1 MREEIIKKMKDTADY
16 IFCHPE
22 PSLEEYKSSGALA
35 AFLESEGFEVTWGAA
50 GFDTAFVA
58 EWCSRQDGNRRDVE
72 GHGGQKKCASEGV
85 KPVIGF
91 LAEYD
96 ALPGLGQE
104 CVPEQKQNGKPGHGC
119 GHNLLGTACAGAA
132 CELKERMQA
141 EDLQGTIRVYG
152 CPAEETVV
160 GKIRMNEQGIFD
172 DLSVAVTWHPF
183 DRNRVSYDIWQAQDI
198 KNYKFYGISA
208 HASKHP
214 EMGRSALDAAELMNV
229 GVNYLR
235 EHVTDDVRMHYTYT
249 NTDGP
254 ANIVPAYASTNYFIR
269 SNKWERTED
278 ASERVDNCARGAA
291 LMTGTRVEI
300 ERVTCNKEMKVNRTL
315 AEVFYEEME
324 KIPVPDYTEEEL
336 EFARKISE
344 AAGFDND
351 RVYFAGLEALEDEPV
366 LLSIGT
372 DVSDVSHT
380 VPTIMLSAAAM
391 CKGTPL
397 HHWAA
402 TAQAGMSIGHKGMNY
417 AAECM
422 YAGAYRLVKNPEVI
436 ERAWKEMAR

>member
-1 MREEIIKKMKDTADY
+1 MRQEIIQKMKETADY
-16 IFCHPE
+16 IFRHPE
-22 PSLEEYKSSGALA
+22 LSLKEYQSSRALA
-35 AFLESEGFEVTWGAA
+35 AFLEDEGFKVSWGLA
-50 GFDTAFVA
+50 GFETAFAA
-58 EWCSRQDGNRRDVE
+58 EWRSTQ
-72 GHGGQKKCASEGV
+72 GGDRAVGTLGIAG

-96 ALPGLGQE
+96 ALPG
-104 CVPEQKQNGKPGHGC
+104 QNGEPGHGC

-141 EDLQGTIRVYG
+141 ENLQGTIRVYG
-152 CPAEETVV
+152 CPAEEIVV

-291 LMTGTRVEI
+291 LMTGTIVEI

-315 AEVFYEEME
+315 AEVFYEEMK
-324 KIPVPDYTEEEL
+324 KIPAPAYTEEEI

-344 AAGFDND
+344 AAGFDNKGE
-351 RVYFAGLEALEDEPV
+351 YFSGLESLEDEPV
-366 LLSIGT
+366 PLSIGT

-402 TAQAGMSIGHKGMNY
+402 TAQAGMSIGQKGMDY

-422 YAGAYRLVKNPEVI
+422 AAGAYRLVRNPEII
-436 ERAWKEMAR
+436 EKAWKEMTP

>member
-1 MREEIIKKMKDTADY
+1 MREEILKKMKDTADY

-22 PSLEEYKSSGALA
+22 LSLKEYKSSCALA
-35 AFLESEGFEVTWGAA
+35 DFLEAEGFKITWGLA
-50 GFDTAFVA
+50 GFETAFAA
-58 EWCSRQDGNRRDVE
+58 EWSS
-72 GHGGQKKCASEGV
+72 GQRGDEPEESVQAENEPTG
-85 KPVIGF
+85 PVIGF

-96 ALPGLGQE
+96 ALPGL
-104 CVPEQKQNGKPGHGC
+104 EQKCVSRQEQDGGPGHGC

-132 CELKERMQA
+132 CALKDRMQA
-141 EDLQGTIRVYG
+141 ENLQGTIRVYG
-152 CPAEETVV
+152 CPAEEIVV
-160 GKIRMNEQGIFD
+160 GKIRMNEQGVFD

-198 KNYKFYGISA
+198 KNYKFYGTAA

-269 SNKWERTED
+269 SNKWERTAD

-291 LMTGTRVEI
+291 LMTGTKVEI

-315 AEVFYEEME
+315 AEIFYEEMA
-324 KIPVPDYTEEEL
+324 KIPAPSYTKEEL
-336 EFARKISE
+336 KFAEEISE
-344 AAGFDND
+344 AAGFDNKGE
-351 RVYFAGLEALEDEPV
+351 YFTGLEPLEDKPV
-366 LLSIGT
+366 PLSIGT

-402 TAQAGMSIGHKGMNY
+402 TAQAGMSIGRKGMFY

-422 YAGAYRLVKNPEVI
+422 AAGAYRMVREPELI
-436 ERAWKEMAR
+436 RKAWMEMD

>member
-1 MREEIIKKMKDTADY
+1 MRKVIEEKMAETSDY
-16 IFCHPE
+16 IFSHPE
-22 PSLEEYKSSGALA
+22 ISGNEKKSSGKLA
-35 AFLESEGFEVTWGAA
+35 EFLESEGFTVRWGLA
-50 GFDTAFVA
+50 GFETAFVA
-58 EWCSRQDGNRRDVE
+58 EWGN
-72 GHGGQKKCASEGV
+72 G

-104 CVPEQKQNGKPGHGC
+104 IACEYRPTGGPGHAC

-132 CELKERMQA
+132 IDLKDRMEAER
-141 EDLQGTIRVYG
+141 LKGTIRVYG

-160 GKIRMNEQGIFD
+160 GKIRMNEKGVFD
-172 DLSVAVTWHPF
+172 DLSAAVTWHPF

-198 KNYKFYGISA
+198 KNYRFFGTAA

-235 EHVTDDVRMHYTYT
+235 EHVTDDVRLHYTYT

-254 ANIVPAYASTNYFIR
+254 ANIVPAFAATNYFIR
-269 SNKWERTED
+269 STKWERTKD
-278 ASERVDNCARGAA
+278 ASERVDNCAKGAA

-300 ERVTCNKEMKVNRTL
+300 ERVTCNKEMKLNRTL
-315 AEVFYEEME
+315 AEVFYEEMK
-324 KIPVPDYTEEEL
+324 KIPVPVYTEEESD
-336 EFARKISE
+336 FAKKISE
-344 AAGFDND
+344 AAGFQNNGE
-351 RVYFAGLEALEDEPV
+351 YFRGLEPLEDKPV
-366 LLSIGT
+366 PLSIGT

-391 CKGTPL
+391 CIGTPL

-402 TAQAGMSIGHKGMNY
+402 AAQAGMSIGRKGMMY
-417 AAECM
+417 AASCM
-422 YAGAYRLVKNPEVI
+422 AAGAYRLVTEEKILEQ
-436 ERAWKEMAR
+436 AWKEMK

>member
-1 MREEIIKKMKDTADY
+1 MRQEIIQKMKETADY
-16 IFCHPE
+16 IFRHPE
-22 PSLEEYKSSGALA
+22 LSLKEYQSSRALA
-35 AFLESEGFEVTWGAA
+35 AFLEDEGFKVSWGLA
-50 GFDTAFVA
+50 GFETAFAA
-58 EWCSRQDGNRRDVE
+58 EWRSTQ
-72 GHGGQKKCASEGV
+72 GGDRAVGALGIAG

-104 CVPEQKQNGKPGHGC
+104 CVPEQKQNGEPGHGC

-141 EDLQGTIRVYG
+141 ENLQGTIRVYG
-152 CPAEETVV
+152 CPAEEIVV

-315 AEVFYEEME
+315 AEVFYEEMK
-324 KIPVPDYTEEEL
+324 KIPAPAYTEEEI

-344 AAGFDND
+344 AAGFDNKGE
-351 RVYFAGLEALEDEPV
+351 YFSGLESLGDEPV
-366 LLSIGT
+366 PLSIGT

>member
-1 MREEIIKKMKDTADY
+1 MKDTADD
-16 IFCHPE
+16 IFRHPE
-22 PSLEEYKSSGALA
+22 LSLEEKQSSRKLA
-35 AFLESEGFEVTWGAA
+35 EFLESEDFSVQWGTAGFE
-50 GFDTAFVA
+50 TAFTA
-58 EWCSRQDGNRRDVE
+58 QWGK
-72 GHGGQKKCASEGV
+72 G

-96 ALPGLGQE
+96 ALPGLGQA
-104 CVPEQKQNGKPGHGC
+104 CVPKQQPDGKAGHGC
-119 GHNLLGTACAGAA
+119 GHNLLGAACAGAA
-132 CELKERMQA
+132 CELKDRMSHER
-141 EDLQGTIRVYG
+141 LQGTIRVYG
-152 CPAEETVV
+152 CPAEEIVV
-160 GKIRMNEQGIFD
+160 GKIRMNEQGVFD

-198 KNYKFYGISA
+198 KNYRFYGTAA

-235 EHVTDDVRMHYTYT
+235 EHVSDDVRMHYTYT

-254 ANIVPAYASTNYFIR
+254 ANIVPPFAATSYFIR
-269 SNKWERTED
+269 SNKWERTQD
-278 ASERVDNCARGAA
+278 ASRRVDDCARGAA
-291 LMTGTRVEI
+291 LMTGTKVEI
-300 ERVTCNKEMKVNRTL
+300 ERVTCNREMKVNRTL
-315 AEVFYEEME
+315 AEIFYEEMK

-336 EFARKISE
+336 RFAAEISE
-344 AAGFDND
+344 AAGLDNAAGTGKNRAGKD
-351 RVYFAGLEALEDEPV
+351 RYFGGLEPLEDEPV
-366 LLSIGT
+366 PLSIGT

-380 VPTIMLSAAAM
+380 VPTVMLSAACM

-402 TAQAGMSIGHKGMNY
+402 TAQAGMSIGQKGMFY

-422 YAGAYRLVKNPEVI
+422 AAGAYRLVTEPGSLTK
-436 ERAWKEMAR
+436 AWSEMQSQ

>member
-1 MREEIIKKMKDTADY
+1 M
-16 IFCHPE
+16 
-22 PSLEEYKSSGALA
+22 
-35 AFLESEGFEVTWGAA
+35 
-50 GFDTAFVA
+50 
-58 EWCSRQDGNRRDVE
+58 
-72 GHGGQKKCASEGV
+72 
-85 KPVIGF
+85 
-91 LAEYD
+91 
-96 ALPGLGQE
+96 
-104 CVPEQKQNGKPGHGC
+104 PEQEQNGEPGHGC

-141 EDLQGTIRVYG
+141 ENLQGTIRVYG
-152 CPAEETVV
+152 CPAEEIVV

-315 AEVFYEEME
+315 AEVFYEEMK
-324 KIPVPDYTEEEL
+324 KIPAPAYTEEEI

-344 AAGFDND
+344 AAGFDNKGE
-351 RVYFAGLEALEDEPV
+351 YFSGLESLEDEPV
-366 LLSIGT
+366 PLSIGT

-402 TAQAGMSIGHKGMNY
+402 TAQAGMSIGQKGMDY

-422 YAGAYRLVKNPEVI
+422 AAGAYRLVKEPGLI
-436 ERAWKEMAR
+436 RKAWQEMDR

>member
-1 MREEIIKKMKDTADY
+1 MRQEIIQKMKETADY
-16 IFCHPE
+16 IFRHPE
-22 PSLEEYKSSGALA
+22 LSLKEYQSSRALA
-35 AFLESEGFEVTWGAA
+35 AFLADEGFKISWGLA
-50 GFDTAFVA
+50 GFETAFVA
-58 EWCSRQDGNRRDVE
+58 EWRSSQNGDRTSDTLGTA
-72 GHGGQKKCASEGV
+72 G

-104 CVPEQKQNGKPGHGC
+104 CVPEQKQNGEPGHGC

-141 EDLQGTIRVYG
+141 ENLQGTIRVYG
-152 CPAEETVV
+152 CPAEEIVV

-324 KIPVPDYTEEEL
+324 KIPAPAYTEEEI

-344 AAGFDND
+344 AAGFDNKGE
-351 RVYFAGLEALEDEPV
+351 YFSGLESLEDEPV
-366 LLSIGT
+366 PLSIGT

-402 TAQAGMSIGHKGMNY
+402 TAQAGMSIGQKGWIMRQ
-417 AAECM
+417 
-422 YAGAYRLVKNPEVI
+422 GVWLPEHT
-436 ERAWKEMAR
+436 AS

>member
-1 MREEIIKKMKDTADY
+1 MKKVERRENMRESIINEMIAAADY
-16 IFCHPE
+16 IFRHPE
-22 PSLEEYKSSGALA
+22 LSLKEYKSSRALA
-35 AFLESEGFEVTWGAA
+35 DFLEREGFEVTWGLA
-50 GFDTAFVA
+50 GFETAFLA
-58 EWCSRQDGNRRDVE
+58 EWT
-72 GHGGQKKCASEGV
+72 GGTVMEEV
-85 KPVIGF
+85 KNGKLPVIGF

-96 ALPGLGQE
+96 ALPGLGQA
-104 CVPEQKQNGKPGHGC
+104 CVPEQKQDGGPGHGC
-119 GHNLLGTACAGAA
+119 GHNLLGSACAGAA
-132 CELKERMQA
+132 CALKDRMEA
-141 EDLQGTIRVYG
+141 EHLRGAVRVYG
-152 CPAEETVV
+152 CPAEEIVV

-172 DLSVAVTWHPF
+172 DLSAAVTWHPF

-198 KNYKFYGISA
+198 KNYKFYGTAA

-214 EMGRSALDAAELMNV
+214 EAGRSALDAAELMNV

-254 ANIVPAYASTNYFIR
+254 ANIVPSYASTNYFIR

-278 ASERVDNCARGAA
+278 ASERVDNCARGAS

-315 AEVFYEEME
+315 AELFYNEM
-324 KIPVPDYTEEEL
+324 K
-336 EFARKISE
+336 KISAPSYTDKE
-344 AAGFDND
+344 LKFAAGISAAAGFDNEGK
-351 RVYFAGLEALEDEPV
+351 YFTGLEPLEEQPV
-366 LLSIGT
+366 PLAIGT

-380 VPTIMLSAAAM
+380 VPTIMLSAACM
-391 CKGTPL
+391 CRSTPL

-402 TAQAGMSIGHKGMNY
+402 TAQAGMSIGRKGMVY

-422 YAGAYRLVKNPEVI
+422 AAGAYRLVKEPEFL
-436 ERAWKEMAR
+436 EQAWREFRLRL

>member
-1 MREEIIKKMKDTADY
+1 MRQEIIQKMKETADY
-16 IFCHPE
+16 IFRHPE
-22 PSLEEYKSSGALA
+22 LSLKEYQSSRALA
-35 AFLESEGFEVTWGAA
+35 AFLAEEGFKISWGLA
-50 GFDTAFVA
+50 GFETAFVA
-58 EWCSRQDGNRRDVE
+58 EWRSSQNGDRTSDTLGTA
-72 GHGGQKKCASEGV
+72 G

-104 CVPEQKQNGKPGHGC
+104 CVPEQKQNGEPGHGC

-141 EDLQGTIRVYG
+141 ENLQGTIRVYG
-152 CPAEETVV
+152 CPAEEIVV

-324 KIPVPDYTEEEL
+324 KIPAPAYTEEEI

-344 AAGFDND
+344 AAGFDNKGE
-351 RVYFAGLEALEDEPV
+351 YFSGLESLEDEPV
-366 LLSIGT
+366 PLSIGT

-391 CKGTPL
+391 CRP
-397 HHWAA
+397 
-402 TAQAGMSIGHKGMNY
+402 
-417 AAECM
+417 
-422 YAGAYRLVKNPEVI
+422 V
-436 ERAWKEMAR
+436 

>member
-1 MREEIIKKMKDTADY
+1 MKEEIIKKMKDTADY
-16 IFCHPE
+16 IFRHPE
-22 PSLEEYKSSGALA
+22 LSLKEYKSSRALA
-35 AFLESEGFEVTWGAA
+35 DFLEEEGFEITWGLA
-50 GFDTAFVA
+50 GFETAFSA
-58 EWCSRQDGNRRDVE
+58 EWSSSARKS
-72 GHGGQKKCASEGV
+72 GHDRSGEN
-85 KPVIGF
+85 PVIGF

-104 CVPEQKQNGKPGHGC
+104 CVPVQQPNGDAGHGC

-132 CELKERMQA
+132 CGLKEKMEA
-141 EDLQGTIRVYG
+141 ENLSGTIRVYG
-152 CPAEETVV
+152 CPAEETVI

-172 DLSVAVTWHPF
+172 DLSAAVTWHPF

-198 KNYKFYGISA
+198 KNYKFYGTAA

-235 EHVTDDVRMHYTYT
+235 EHVADDVRMHYTYT

-254 ANIVPAYASTNYFIR
+254 ANIVPSFASTNYFIR

-315 AEVFYEEME
+315 AEVFYEEMK
-324 KIPVPDYTEEEL
+324 KIPVPAYTDEEIL
-336 EFARKISE
+336 FAEKICKT
-344 AAGFDND
+344 AGFDNNG
-351 RVYFAGLEALEDEPV
+351 VYFTGLEPLEEEPV

-380 VPTIMLSAAAM
+380 VPTVMLSAAAM

-402 TAQAGMSIGHKGMNY
+402 TAQAGMSIGQKGMFY

-422 YAGAYRLVKNPEVI
+422 AAGAYRLIKQPEYI
-436 ERAWKEMAR
+436 RDAWKEMNP

>member
-1 MREEIIKKMKDTADY
+1 MREEILKKMKDTADY

-22 PSLEEYKSSGALA
+22 LSLKEYKSSRALA
-35 AFLESEGFEVTWGAA
+35 DFLEAEGFKITWGLA
-50 GFDTAFVA
+50 GFETAFAA
-58 EWCSRQDGNRRDVE
+58 EWSS
-72 GHGGQKKCASEGV
+72 GQRGDEPEESVQAENEPTG
-85 KPVIGF
+85 PVIGF

-96 ALPGLGQE
+96 ALPGLGQK
-104 CVPEQKQNGKPGHGC
+104 CVSRQEQDGGPGHGC

-132 CELKERMQA
+132 CALKDRMQA
-141 EDLQGTIRVYG
+141 ENLQGTIRVYG
-152 CPAEETVV
+152 CPAEEIVV
-160 GKIRMNEQGIFD
+160 GKIRMNEQGVFD

-198 KNYKFYGISA
+198 KNYKFYGTAA

-269 SNKWERTED
+269 SNKWERTAD

-291 LMTGTRVEI
+291 LMTGTKVEI

-315 AEVFYEEME
+315 AEIFY
-324 KIPVPDYTEEEL
+324 
-336 EFARKISE
+336 
-344 AAGFDND
+344 
-351 RVYFAGLEALEDEPV
+351 
-366 LLSIGT
+366 
-372 DVSDVSHT
+372 
-380 VPTIMLSAAAM
+380 
-391 CKGTPL
+391 
-397 HHWAA
+397 
-402 TAQAGMSIGHKGMNY
+402 
-417 AAECM
+417 
-422 YAGAYRLVKNPEVI
+422 
-436 ERAWKEMAR
+436 

>member
-1 MREEIIKKMKDTADY
+1 MREEIVKKMKDTADY

-22 PSLEEYKSSGALA
+22 PSLNEYQSSRALA
-35 AFLESEGFEVTWGAA
+35 SFLEDEGFKVSWGLAGFETAFLAEWSNGQSDAAA
-50 GFDTAFVA
+50 G
-58 EWCSRQDGNRRDVE
+58 
-72 GHGGQKKCASEGV
+72 V
-85 KPVIGF
+85 KTVVGF

-96 ALPGLGQE
+96 ALPGLGQG
-104 CVPEQKQNGKPGHGC
+104 CVPEQKQNGEPGHGC

-132 CELKERMQA
+132 CELKERMRS
-141 EDLQGTIRVYG
+141 EKLPGTIRVYG
-152 CPAEETVV
+152 CPAEEIVV

-198 KNYKFYGISA
+198 KNYKFYGTSA

-269 SNKWERTED
+269 SNQWERTED

-324 KIPVPDYTEEEL
+324 NIPAPDYTEEEI

-344 AAGFDND
+344 AAGFDNGG
-351 RVYFAGLEALEDEPV
+351 VYFTGLEPLEDEPV
-366 LLSIGT
+366 SLSIGT

-391 CKGTPL
+391 CRGTPL

-402 TAQAGMSIGHKGMNY
+402 TAQAGMSIGRKGMNY

-422 YAGAYRLVKNPEVI
+422 AAGAYRLIKDPEII
-436 ERAWKEMAR
+436 ERAWKEMTP

>member
-1 MREEIIKKMKDTADY
+1 MREEIVKKMKDTADY

-22 PSLEEYKSSGALA
+22 PSLNEYQSSRALA
-35 AFLESEGFEVTWGAA
+35 SFLEDEGFKVSWGLAGFETAFLAEWSNGQSDAAA
-50 GFDTAFVA
+50 G
-58 EWCSRQDGNRRDVE
+58 
-72 GHGGQKKCASEGV
+72 V
-85 KPVIGF
+85 KTVVGF

-96 ALPGLGQE
+96 ALPGLGQG
-104 CVPEQKQNGKPGHGC
+104 CVPEQKQNGEPGHGC

-132 CELKERMQA
+132 CELKERMRS
-141 EDLQGTIRVYG
+141 EKLPGTIRVYG
-152 CPAEETVV
+152 CPAEEIVV

-172 DLSVAVTWHPF
+172 GLSVAVTWHPF

-269 SNKWERTED
+269 SNQWERTED

-324 KIPVPDYTEEEL
+324 NIPAPDYTEEEI

-344 AAGFDND
+344 AAGFDNGG
-351 RVYFAGLEALEDEPV
+351 VYFTGLEPLEDEPV
-366 LLSIGT
+366 SLSIGT

-391 CKGTPL
+391 CRGTPL

-402 TAQAGMSIGHKGMNY
+402 TAQAGMSIGRKGMNY

-422 YAGAYRLVKNPEVI
+422 AAGAYRLIKDPEII
-436 ERAWKEMAR
+436 ERAWKEMTP

>member
-1 MREEIIKKMKDTADY
+1 MKAEIEKKMQETADY
-16 IFCHPE
+16 IFSHPE
-22 PSLEEYKSSGALA
+22 ISEQEIQSSRALA
-35 AFLESEGFEVTWGAA
+35 AFLEEEGFTVRWELA
-50 GFDTAFVA
+50 GFKTAFLA
-58 EWCSRQDGNRRDVE
+58 QW
-72 GHGGQKKCASEGV
+72 GQG
-85 KPVIGF
+85 KPVLGF

-96 ALPGLGQE
+96 ALPGMGQE
-104 CVPEQKQNGKPGHGC
+104 VCSERRPTGGPGHGC

-132 CELKERMQA
+132 CALKNRMEA
-141 EDLQGTIRVYG
+141 EGLKGTIRVYG
-152 CPAEETVV
+152 CPAEETVI
-160 GKIRMNEQGIFD
+160 GKIRMNEAGVFD
-172 DLSVAVTWHPF
+172 DLSAAITWHPF

-198 KNYKFYGISA
+198 KNYRFYGTAA

-235 EHVTDDVRMHYTYT
+235 EHVADDVRMHYTYT

-254 ANIVPAYASTNYFIR
+254 ANIVPAYAATNYFIR
-269 SNKWERTED
+269 SSKWERTAD

-300 ERVTCNKEMKVNRTL
+300 ERVTCNKEMKVNRVL
-315 AEVFYEEME
+315 AETFYEEMSR
-324 KIPVPDYTEEEL
+324 IPTPSYTEEEL
-336 EFARKISE
+336 NFAAEISE
-344 AAGFDND
+344 AAGFENGGM
-351 RVYFAGLEALEDEPV
+351 YFNGLEPLEDQPV
-366 LLSIGT
+366 PLAIGT

-380 VPTIMLSAAAM
+380 VPTVMLSAAAM

-402 TAQAGMSIGHKGMNY
+402 TAQAGMSIGQKGMFY

-422 YAGAYRLVKNPEVI
+422 AAGAYRLVSEPELLKK
-436 ERAWKEMAR
+436 AWEEFR

>member
-1 MREEIIKKMKDTADY
+1 MRQEILNKMKQTADY

-22 PSLEEYKSSGALA
+22 VAEQEKESSRALA
-35 AFLESEGFEVTWGAA
+35 EFLSGEGFDVHWGTG
-50 GFDTAFVA
+50 GFDTAFLA
-58 EWCSRQDGNRRDVE
+58 EWGE
-72 GHGGQKKCASEGV
+72 G

-96 ALPGLGQE
+96 ALPGLGQNVCSE
-104 CVPEQKQNGKPGHGC
+104 YSPTGGPGHGC

-132 CELKERMQA
+132 CALKDRMA
-141 EDLQGTIRVYG
+141 TEGLHGTIRVYG
-152 CPAEETVV
+152 CPAEETVI
-160 GKIRMNEQGIFD
+160 GKIRMNEAGVFD
-172 DLSVAVTWHPF
+172 DLSAAVTWHPF

-198 KNYKFYGISA
+198 KNYRFYGTAA
-208 HASKHP
+208 HASRHP

-235 EHVTDDVRMHYTYT
+235 EHVADDVRMHYTYT

-254 ANIVPAYASTNYFIR
+254 ANIVPPFASTNYFIR
-269 SNKWERTED
+269 SSKWERTKD
-278 ASERVDNCARGAA
+278 ASERVDECARGAA
-291 LMTGTRVEI
+291 IMTGTRVEI
-300 ERVTCNKEMKVNRTL
+300 ERVTCNKEMKVNRAL
-315 AEVFYEEME
+315 AETFYEEMQ
-324 KIPVPDYTEEEL
+324 KIPAPSYTEEEL
-336 EFARKISE
+336 RFAAEISDR
-344 AAGFDND
+344 AGFDNGG
-351 RVYFAGLEALEDEPV
+351 VYFTGLEPLEESPV
-366 LLSIGT
+366 PLSIGT

-402 TAQAGMSIGHKGMNY
+402 TAQAGMSIGEKGMGY

-422 YAGAYRLVKNPEVI
+422 AAGAYRLVKEPEI
-436 ERAWKEMAR
+436 LKRAWEEF

>member
-1 MREEIIKKMKDTADY
+1 MRETIEKKMIETADF
-16 IFCHPE
+16 IFNHPE
-22 PSLEEYKSSGALA
+22 ISGNEKESSRKLA
-35 AFLESEGFEVTWGAA
+35 EFLENEGFMVRWGLA
-50 GFDTAFVA
+50 GFETAFVA
-58 EWCSRQDGNRRDVE
+58 EWGSG
-72 GHGGQKKCASEGV
+72 
-85 KPVIGF
+85 KPIIGF

-104 CVPEQKQNGKPGHGC
+104 IACEYRPTGGPGHAC

-132 CELKERMQA
+132 VDLKDRMEA
-141 EDLQGTIRVYG
+141 EGLKGTIRVYG

-160 GKIRMNEQGIFD
+160 GKIRMNEKGAFD
-172 DLSVAVTWHPF
+172 DLSAAVTWHPF

-198 KNYKFYGISA
+198 KNYRFFGTAA

-235 EHVTDDVRMHYTYT
+235 EHVTDDVRLHYTYT

-254 ANIVPAYASTNYFIR
+254 ANIVPAFASTNYFIR
-269 SNKWERTED
+269 SSKWERTKD
-278 ASERVDNCARGAA
+278 ASERVDNCAKGAA

-324 KIPVPDYTEEEL
+324 KIPVPVYTEEETA
-336 EFARKISE
+336 FAEKISE
-344 AAGFDND
+344 AAGFENNGE
-351 RVYFAGLEALEDEPV
+351 YFRGLEPLEDKPV
-366 LLSIGT
+366 PLSIGT

-391 CKGTPL
+391 CIGTPL

-402 TAQAGMSIGHKGMNY
+402 AAQAGMSIGRKGMLY
-417 AAECM
+417 AARCM
-422 YAGAYRLVKNPEVI
+422 AAGAYRLVTEEKILEQ
-436 ERAWKEMAR
+436 AWEEMK

>member
-1 MREEIIKKMKDTADY
+1 MREEILKKMKDTADY

-22 PSLEEYKSSGALA
+22 LSLKEYKSSRALA
-35 AFLESEGFEVTWGAA
+35 DFLEAEGFKITWGLA
-50 GFDTAFVA
+50 GFETAFAA
-58 EWCSRQDGNRRDVE
+58 EWSS
-72 GHGGQKKCASEGV
+72 GQRGDEPEESVQAENEPTG
-85 KPVIGF
+85 PVIGF

-96 ALPGLGQE
+96 ALPGL
-104 CVPEQKQNGKPGHGC
+104 EQKCVSRQEQDGGPGHGC

-132 CELKERMQA
+132 CALKDRMQD
-141 EDLQGTIRVYG
+141 ENLQGTIRVYG
-152 CPAEETVV
+152 CPAEEIVV
-160 GKIRMNEQGIFD
+160 GKIRMNEQGVFD

-198 KNYKFYGISA
+198 KNYKFYGTAA

-269 SNKWERTED
+269 SNKWERTAD

-291 LMTGTRVEI
+291 LMTGTKVEI

-315 AEVFYEEME
+315 AEIFYEEMA
-324 KIPVPDYTEEEL
+324 KIPAPSYTKEEL
-336 EFARKISE
+336 KFAEEISE
-344 AAGFDND
+344 AAGFDNKGE
-351 RVYFAGLEALEDEPV
+351 YFTGLEPLEDKPV
-366 LLSIGT
+366 PLSIGT

-402 TAQAGMSIGHKGMNY
+402 TAQAGMSIGRKGMFY

-422 YAGAYRLVKNPEVI
+422 AAGAYRMVREPELI
-436 ERAWKEMAR
+436 RKAWMEMD